1 MKLILVRHAEAVV
14 LGEAGAATDYDR
26 PLTER
31 GTTQAF
37 GLAKALTQLQVL
49 PGLVL
54 TSPLVRAVQTAEPIA
69 AALTPGTPAFVNDY
83 LRLEELRPRKL
94 AKAIMESGHTSAL
107 LVGHMPDLARLAG
120 WLLGAG
126 ATSIAFEKGAAA
138 MIACGKTVEK
148 GRGELRW
155 LITPDWFLPAT
166 SP

>member
-14 LGEAGAATDYDR
+14 LGEGGIVTDYDR

-37 GLAKALTQLQVL
+37 GLAKTLTRLQVL

-94 AKAIMESGHTSAL
+94 AKAIMESGHTSAV

-126 ATSIAFEKGAAA
+126 PTTIAFDKGAAA
-138 MIACGKTVEK
+138 MIACGKTIEK
-148 GRGELRW
+148 GCGELRW
-155 LITPDWFLPAT
+155 LITPDWFLRAT